1 MTACRKQEHLKE
13 RERVSEGDIQI
24 TKPRAYLAFER
35 ERGRE

>member
-24 TKPRAYLAFER
+24 TKPL
-35 ERGRE
+35 GPI